1 MLCSTAFWDRLV
13 IWISSVSFVFF
24 ILCYLNDFDVI
35 NVIIDFFRVSDL
47 IVILKNEIVN
57 ETLNWMNIV
66 GEVMYMV

>member
-1 MLCSTAFWDRLV
+1 M
-13 IWISSVSFVFF
+13 FF

-57 ETLNWMNIV
+57 EILNWMNIV